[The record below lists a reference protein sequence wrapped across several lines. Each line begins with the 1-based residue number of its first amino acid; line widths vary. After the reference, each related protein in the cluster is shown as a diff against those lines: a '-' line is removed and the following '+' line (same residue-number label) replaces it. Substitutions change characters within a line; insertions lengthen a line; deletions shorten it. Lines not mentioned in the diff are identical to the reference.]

1 MRAPDLLTL
10 AFAASAICA
19 PAALRAQDPTDSL
32 PSTESADST
41 TDQQD
46 DWQDEPEPAGRR
58 ERAPRRPDGGNPYL
72 REVREERAPY
82 RRGPIW
88 ISGSLGAGGEAI
100 AAPSMAGPYSHS
112 RIAPTV
118 SFGIGGTVGQ
128 QLRLGFDGFVWVN
141 PMGGGTVETVTAGLV
156 TGRVYP
162 FRTSGLYLKTGAGFG
177 RYGQDVIDDCGC
189 DAALVSDYGFAWLVG
204 GGFEAPVS
212 RGLWVGPTIEMLRM
226 NVRGP
231 DGYRERV
238 INFGI
243 SITFDGKN

>member
-10 AFAASAICA
+10 AFAATAAFA
-19 PAALRAQDPTDSL
+19 PATLRAQDPTDSI
-32 PSTESADST
+32 PSADAADST
-41 TDQQD
+41 IEQDD
-46 DWQDEPEPAGRR
+46 DWQEPEPADRP
-58 ERAPRRPDGGNPYL
+58 ERASRRPDGGNPYL
-72 REVREERAPY
+72 REVREEGRTSY

-100 AAPSMAGPYSHS
+100 AAPGVPGPYSRS

-128 QLRLGFDGFVWVN
+128 QLRLGFDGFVWFN

-162 FRTSGLYLKTGAGFG
+162 LRTSGLFFKTGAGFG

-189 DAALVSDYGFAWLVG
+189 DAALVSDYGFAWMVG

-212 RGLWVGPTIEMLRM
+212 RGLWLGPTIEMLRM
-226 NVRGP
+226 NVSGP